1 MKSLAYRV
9 EEVDGEFQ
17 VWTPDFEVGAW
28 VGSGATREAAL
39 RDAALNMSETLNEI
53 LASLPSNELLPS
65 ALTAPQ
71 LLGRALAKNAD
82 VYHFEL
88 SEEGRWLG
96 SVFVATKEAKRDEII
111 ALIGSLK

>member
-1 MKSLAYRV
+1 MSAEKPL
-9 EEVDGEFQ
+9 
-17 VWTPDFEVGAW
+17 
-28 VGSGATREAAL
+28 
-39 RDAALNMSETLNEI
+39 DAE
-53 LASLPSNELLPS
+53 
-65 ALTAPQ
+65 LTAPQ

-96 SVFVATKEAKRDEII
+96 SVFVVNDPKKRDEII